1 MKNKLEEIIKSVVY
15 SPTSNY
21 SAKLDNSVYC
31 AMSVH
36 EQGRGVGFYQCGKK
50 AIEVIGGYGFCSTH
64 AKEIKH
70 RAGISKIIGTHYVAK
85 FENSDE
91 PSIAEFDFSEKTE
104 KFYTVEEV
112 RNIVGNIYFFT
123 GKQKIT
129 SDGNRGF
136 KFFESEENAW
146 VWLQLESDKFYLQ
159 MKDGLEKA
167 LENKNVISDLVEH
180 KVWDNRK

>member
-1 MKNKLEEIIKSVVY
+1 MKNKLEEIVKSSIY
-15 SPTSNY
+15 SPTSAY

-50 AIEVIGGYGFCSTH
+50 ATEVIEGYKFCSSH
-64 AKEIKH
+64 AKEINH
-70 RAGISKIIGTHYVAK
+70 RAGVSKIIGTHYVAK
-85 FENSDE
+85 FEGSDE

-136 KFFESEENAW
+136 NFFEFEEDAW
-146 VWLQLESDKFYLQ
+146 IWLHLESEKFYLH
-159 MKDGLEKA
+159 MKEELEKA
-167 LENKNVISDLVEH
+167 LENKKILSDLVKH
-180 KVWDNRK
+180 GVWNKRK